1 MLVTIGALRVNHLN
15 YQEGPLRHIAHFNH
29 VILLGLFML
38 YKE

>member
-15 YQEGPLRHIAHFNH
+15 YQEGPLRHFVYFNH
-29 VILLGLFML
+29 VKLLGLFLL